1 MKIIKTF
8 EEFINS
14 KTVNKP
20 EDTKSPEDIQT
31 APGDNAGDDETKKDI
46 EEPADDET
54 IVSFDTDTDTV
65 KDGGEETDDTE
76 DSEET
81 DDDVTAGA
89 EDSDEEESDDE
100 EETITLDPDTNSEED
115 EEGDGGEDDE

>member
-65 KDGGEETDDTE
+65 KDGGEETDDA
-76 DSEET
+76 

-89 EDSDEEESDDE
+89 EDSEEEESDDE
-100 EETITLDPDTNSEED
+100 EETITLDPDTNSEDD

>member
-14 KTVNKP
+14 KTVDKP
-20 EDTKSPEDIQT
+20 EDTTSPEDIQT
-31 APGDNAGDDETKKDI
+31 APGDNAGDEETKKDL

-65 KDGGEETDDTE
+65 EDDDKD
-76 DSEET
+76 

-89 EDSDEEESDDE
+89 EDSEEESEDDE
-100 EETITLDPDTNSEED
+100 EETITLDPDTNPED
-115 EEGDGGEDDE
+115 EEEEEEEE